1 MDSQLRFL
9 ACFEVGFAPERVPKE
24 RYLADVREN
33 MLEFV
38 AQNEPACVPKLRGF
52 VREFLA
58 SLRVDPA
65 TSYDI
70 LLATDEAAANAVA
83 HGRSA
88 GGNGLVRLRCSTEG
102 ACVVVA
108 IADEGPGFDP
118 SAVAMDE
125 LPGWTSPGG
134 RGLYLV
140 QELMDEVEIEPS
152 PNGTLIEMKRRVA
165 LPASSALPIPED

>member
-1 MDSQLRFL
+1 
-9 ACFEVGFAPERVPKE
+9 
-24 RYLADVREN
+24 

-38 AQNEPACVPKLRGF
+38 AQNEPACVPKLRGL
-52 VREFLA
+52 VRDFLT
-58 SLRVDPA
+58 SLRVDPS
-65 TSYDI
+65 TTYDI

-83 HGRSA
+83 HGQSA
-88 GGNGLVRLRCSTEG
+88 GGNGSVRLRCSTEG

-118 SAVAMDE
+118 SQVAMNE
-125 LPGWTSPGG
+125 LPSWSSPGG

-152 PNGTLIEMKRRVA
+152 PNGTLIEMRRRVE
-165 LPASSALPIPED
+165 LPSTSAVAIPDE